1 VENKSRIQEQSQLN
15 EFDVLGVASMG
26 AQKAAEDVAR
36 MLMNLEP
43 QFVGPEEKG
52 GVKDHYVAEFCKHLS
67 NIILGKSTDE
77 TGSEMD
83 SNDGD
88 VPSMGGDM
96 DNELNESVEKIKSQ
110 FKRFL

>member
-1 VENKSRIQEQSQLN
+1 MILLQ
-15 EFDVLGVASMG
+15 
-26 AQKAAEDVAR
+26 
-36 MLMNLEP
+36 
-43 QFVGPEEKG
+43 
-52 GVKDHYVAEFCKHLS
+52 

-83 SNDGD
+83 SNDED
-88 VPSMGGDM
+88 VSSMGGDM